1 MDRELTISRNLCP
14 GTILQSTKVLPKSFR
29 KFHTSINFRVVTKL
43 DIPPLRLTSGA
54 KNYFCEFFCLD
65 FRVVTKLDIP
75 PLRLTTEKSERAKYY
90 FCEFFC
96 LDFRV
101 VTKLEIP
108 PLRLTTEKS
117 EGAADGTADGT
128 KVPVSH
134 YLKLVYF

>member
-43 DIPPLRLTSGA
+43 DIPPLRLT
-54 KNYFCEFFCLD
+54 
-65 FRVVTKLDIP
+65 
-75 PLRLTTEKSERAKYY
+75 
-90 FCEFFC
+90 
-96 LDFRV
+96 
-101 VTKLEIP
+101 
-108 PLRLTTEKS
+108 TEKS

>member
-43 DIPPLRLTSGA
+43 DIPPLRLT
-54 KNYFCEFFCLD
+54 
-65 FRVVTKLDIP
+65 
-75 PLRLTTEKSERAKYY
+75 TEKSEKAKYY

-101 VTKLEIP
+101 VTKLDIP